1 MLDRADWTD
10 RGKPV
15 KRAMIGLL
23 LALAAPAVAG
33 PPQTPAAAAKAFL
46 DGIYGPWMLKLK
58 KPNGPSYKE
67 PPHDRVYVPE
77 ITALLTK
84 DEKNSARSGEVG
96 VIDGVILCS
105 CQDDGGMTAKVS
117 VPAATATAATAK
129 VALSFDGKYA
139 KTLTIKLSKLP
150 QGWRIAD
157 VSDPPDMP
165 SLLAMLRKE
174 LGGKR

>member
-1 MLDRADWTD
+1 ML
-10 RGKPV
+10 
-15 KRAMIGLL
+15 GLL
-23 LALAAPAVAG
+23 LALAVPATAAPAR
-33 PPQTPAAAAKAFL
+33 QTPAASAKAFL
-46 DGIYGPWMLKLK
+46 DGIYGPWMQRLK
-58 KPNGPSYKE
+58 KRGGPAYKE

-77 ITALLTK
+77 IAALLTR
-84 DEKNSARSGEVG
+84 DERNSARTGEVG

-105 CQDDGGMTAKVS
+105 CQDDGGMIAKVS
-117 VPAATATAATAK
+117 VPSATATAATAK

-139 KTLTIKLSKLP
+139 RTLTLKLAKLP

>member
-1 MLDRADWTD
+1 M
-10 RGKPV
+10 
-15 KRAMIGLL
+15 KRAMIGLFLL
-23 LALAAPAVAG
+23 LAVPATAA
-33 PPQTPAAAAKAFL
+33 PQTPATSAKAFL
-46 DGIYGPWMLKLK
+46 DGIYGPWMQRLK
-58 KPNGPSYKE
+58 KPNGPFYKE

-117 VPAATATAATAK
+117 VPAATATGATAK
-129 VALSFDGKYA
+129 VALSFEGKYA
-139 KTLTIKLSKLP
+139 KTLTITLAKLP